1 MDLDALRAENIAAW
15 SRDPVLPDFAQVA
28 NTSSAKYIPAL
39 EAEVERL
46 REDLRIAN
54 EATLVLL
61 RSAAASKA
69 DAERMRAIRGGVRVV
84 GHHFK
89 VDL

>member
-1 MDLDALRAENIAAW
+1 MDLDVLRAENIAAW

-61 RSAAASKA
+61 GRAAASK
-69 DAERMRAIRGGVRVV
+69 DSGVRIV
-84 GHHFK
+84 GNHFK